1 LGFAASGAVA
11 GVLVGLLAAVNA
23 TNMFDPLNGFSGVV
37 DALPSHD
44 GPLRQSFNQWLR
56 SGAST
61 PPPLVASVV
70 HHRVLFQATKAGVC
84 AVVFIVLAL
93 LCVRLW
99 RASVRWSNRSDLA
112 TSGPGRLV
120 RGATISS
127 GVLTAGL
134 ALLVL
139 VVVVANLQGALA
151 PTALTLAF
159 GPI

>member
-1 LGFAASGAVA
+1 MGFAAGGAVA
-11 GVLVGLLAAVNA
+11 GVLVGLLAVVNA
-23 TNMFDPLNGFSGVV
+23 INAFEPLHGFSGVI

-44 GPLRQSFNQWLR
+44 GPLRQSFNQWLT

-61 PPPLVASVV
+61 PPLLVASVV

-84 AVVFIVLAL
+84 AVAFIVLAL
-93 LCVRLW
+93 LCAWLW

-127 GVLTAGL
+127 GALIAGL
-134 ALLVL
+134 ALLML

-151 PTALTLAF
+151 PAALTLAF